1 MQSLNN
7 QTAEFLNAARLQGDT
22 PVDDFIKSIFANPEE
37 KVKLLNRLK
46 ELHFNSQ
53 LAAPPFEIP
62 ASSKQLPAWADQKL
76 MKAGAEF
83 FALHA
88 ASIMQLLGLLS
99 LPYCYAAANG
109 AMVLYLSERIK
120 TDTAKRLT
128 ETATFVWEV
137 MAPDAF
143 TAEGKGFAS
152 IYKVRLMHAAA
163 RYYAIKSGKWD
174 DAWGVPVNQED
185 MAGTNLS
192 FSLIVVRG
200 LRDMGFAVA
209 YIHLWNVIGNLMGLE
224 ESLLPLNGKQALDL
238 EHAIRERQ
246 FKPSTQGRELT
257 ASLTNYFKTI
267 NTGNDFTN
275 AEIFGLMRYLLG
287 GEVAGIIGID
297 APELSRNKIRLLRLL
312 NLINDLRPGLKPI
325 KAYKKG
331 YRKFNVQVSPTKL
344 INVEIVR

>member
-1 MQSLNN
+1 M
-7 QTAEFLNAARLQGDT
+7 FLDNARLQGDT

-128 ETATFVWEV
+128 ETAAFVWEV

-143 TAEGKGFAS
+143 TVEGKGFAS

-163 RYYAIKSGKWD
+163 RYYAIKSGKWN

-209 YIHLWNVIGNLMGLE
+209 YEEQLAYIHLWNVIGNLMGLE
-224 ESLLPLNGKQALDL
+224 ESLLSINGKQALDL
-238 EHAIRERQ
+238 EHAIRQRQ
-246 FKPSTQGRELT
+246 FRSSTQGRELT
-257 ASLTNYFKTI
+257 ASLTNYFKTV
-267 NTGNDFTN
+267 NTGKDFTH
-275 AEIFGLMRYLLG
+275 AEILGLMRYLLG
-287 GEVAGIIGID
+287 SEVAGIIGID
-297 APELSRNKIRLLRLL
+297 APELDRNKLRLLRLL
-312 NLINDLRPGLKPI
+312 NLFNDLKPLVQPK
-325 KAYKKG
+325 KAYKQG
-331 YRKFNVQVSPTKL
+331 YDKFRVAVG
-344 INVEIVR
+344 